1 VSKFQAAHGCPRLGK
16 AGPTTFMQ
24 LNRAIGV
31 DEPRLAVD
39 APHLTASALA
49 MSYILDALRRAD
61 AERERG
67 AVPSL
72 QSQQHTVSEDDA
84 ALARPRSLVG
94 RSSPSRSRCRAARLE
109 LPWRGRAAAR
119 CAHRRVGSRRR
130 GRPAADASAGARRAD
145 RGPCRPCRPAL
156 GARHAATAPRCK
168 PLPRRPPVANR
179 RRRRRERLPSTAAR
193 PRPPPATRRCRRRAA
208 APAAAEPR
216 VHSQAE
222 LPEDIRRDL
231 PKIVIGGS
239 SYSGDAAS
247 RMVMINGQVFH
258 EGDRL
263 APDLVL
269 ERIRL
274 KSAVLPSRAGAT
286 RCCSRPPRPSR
297 VASTRRPRRGIRVAK
312 LSA

>member
-1 VSKFQAAHGCPRLGK
+1 
-16 AGPTTFMQ
+16 
-24 LNRAIGV
+24 
-31 DEPRLAVD
+31 
-39 APHLTASALA
+39 

-72 QSQQHTVSEDDA
+72 QSQQHTIIEDDA
-84 ALARPRSLVG
+84 AIARPRSLVWAVVVLAVALLALLAWNFLG
-94 RSSPSRSRCRAARLE
+94 GPPAPPARAPVEGSVTAPVAAPLPTLQPAPAPPSARAPVLPAGPDAPARNAAASPALQPAAP
-109 LPWRGRAAAR
+109 LPAPVVAEPPPARAAA
-119 CAHRRVGSRRR
+119 
-130 GRPAADASAGARRAD
+130 D
-145 RGPCRPCRPAL
+145 
-156 GARHAATAPRCK
+156 T
-168 PLPRRPPVANR
+168 
-179 RRRRRERLPSTAAR
+179 
-193 PRPPPATRRCRRRAA
+193 RRAA
-208 APAAAEPR
+208 PAPPTRRAGAGAVPGTGPASAEPR

-222 LPEDIRRDL
+222 LPEEIRRDL

-274 KSAVLPSRAGAT
+274 KSAVLAFKGWRYE
-286 RCCSRPPRPSR
+286 
-297 VASTRRPRRGIRVAK
+297 V
-312 LSA
+312 LF

>member
-1 VSKFQAAHGCPRLGK
+1 
-16 AGPTTFMQ
+16 
-24 LNRAIGV
+24 
-31 DEPRLAVD
+31 
-39 APHLTASALA
+39 

-72 QSQQHTVSEDDA
+72 QSQQHTIEDDA
-84 ALARPRSLVG
+84 SPARARSLLWVVIALALAVLALLAWNFLGGTAPPARVPIEGSITAPVPAPLPTLQPAPVLQPAPALPTANVPALPPAVGTAGPNTTAPPAAALPPTAPPPVAATPPSARS
-94 RSSPSRSRCRAARLE
+94 AADAR
-109 LPWRGRAAAR
+109 RAAA
-119 CAHRRVGSRRR
+119 
-130 GRPAADASAGARRAD
+130 
-145 RGPCRPCRPAL
+145 
-156 GARHAATAPRCK
+156 
-168 PLPRRPPVANR
+168 
-179 RRRRRERLPSTAAR
+179 
-193 PRPPPATRRCRRRAA
+193 PPPAKRVSAAPTGTPGA

-222 LPEDIRRDL
+222 LPEEIRRDL
-231 PKIVIGGS
+231 PKLVIGGS

-274 KSAVLPSRAGAT
+274 KSAVLAFKGWRYE
-286 RCCSRPPRPSR
+286 
-297 VASTRRPRRGIRVAK
+297 V
-312 LSA
+312 LF